1 MSSEKIRAIER
12 HFENVPYG
20 NNSLSSEIHGVEN
33 QTKINAVIKNLVISF
48 ATCKLSS

>member
-20 NNSLSSEIHGVEN
+20 NNSLSSEIHGIAN
-33 QTKINAVIKNLVISF
+33 QTKLMLLLKI
-48 ATCKLSS
+48 